1 MAASENSSVIISDGN
16 DADLNSQEENLSYEE
31 ISKLGETSTQ
41 DLKEH
46 ENSEKITIN
55 ILQAEILICKNFVM
69 GEISDIN
76 GKILGIFLNS
86 GKQKETKELE
96 HLKKENENK
105 TLTMK
110 SLFKR
115 IYRNLL
121 VLFEKIRAN
130 KMI

>member
-1 MAASENSSVIISDGN
+1 MAASESSSVIISDGS
-16 DADLNSQEENLSYEE
+16 DAELNSQEENLSYEE

-41 DLKEH
+41 GLKEH

>member
-1 MAASENSSVIISDGN
+1 MAASESSSVIISDGN
-16 DADLNSQEENLSYEE
+16 DAELNSQEENLSYEE
-31 ISKLGETSTQ
+31 IPKLGETSIQ

-46 ENSEKITIN
+46 ENSGKITIN

-76 GKILGIFLNS
+76 GKILGVFLNS

-96 HLKKENENK
+96 HLKRENENK